1 MGLKILLADD
11 HEMVRAGLRTIVEQ
25 RREFAVVGEASDGR
39 EAVRLALALRPDV
52 IVIDITMPLLNGVE
66 ATRQILASNPDAKV
80 LALSIHTDAA
90 MITEI
95 MRAGA
100 SGYLVKRSAPG
111 ELIEAIR
118 TVAAGKLYMSPGIAQ
133 PATVDA
139 SRSESGGPTSSVFS
153 TLTSKQREVLQ
164 LVAEGMS
171 NKEIAAALSI
181 SAKTVEAH
189 RAQIMEKLQIHSTAG
204 LTKYAIRE
212 GLTSLDT

>member
-1 MGLKILLADD
+1 MGLRILLADD
-11 HEMVRAGLRTIVEQ
+11 HEMVRAGLRTIIEQ
-25 RREFAVVGEASDGR
+25 RKELIVVGEASDGR

-52 IVIDITMPLLNGVE
+52 VVIDITMPLLNGVE
-66 ATRQILASNPDAKV
+66 ATRQILAGDPNARV

-90 MITEI
+90 MVTEI

-100 SGYLVKRSAPG
+100 AGYLVKRSAPG

-118 TVAAGKLYMSPGIAQ
+118 TVATGKLYMSPGIAQ
-133 PATVDA
+133 QPAVDA
-139 SRSESGGPTSSVFS
+139 TRSETAGRTSSVFS
-153 TLTSKQREVLQ
+153 ALTSKQREVLQ

-212 GLTSLDT
+212 GLTSLDA

>member
-25 RREFAVVGEASDGR
+25 RKEFVVVGEASDGR
-39 EAVRLALALRPDV
+39 EALRLAMALQPDV

-66 ATRQILASNPDAKV
+66 ATRQILASNSNAKV

-90 MITEI
+90 MVTEI

-118 TVAAGKLYMSPGIAQ
+118 TVAAGKLYMSAGIAQ
-133 PATVDA
+133 QAAIDTN
-139 SRSESGGPTSSVFS
+139 RSETGGPASSVFS

-171 NKEIAAALSI
+171 NKEIAAALTI

-212 GLTSLDT
+212 GLTSLDS

>member
-39 EAVRLALALRPDV
+39 EAVRLAVELRPDV

-66 ATRQILASNPDAKV
+66 ATRQILASNPNARV

-118 TVAAGKLYMSPGIAQ
+118 TVATGKMYMSAGIAQ
-133 PATVDA
+133 QPAA
-139 SRSESGGPTSSVFS
+139 ESNRSESGGPTSSVFS
-153 TLTSKQREVLQ
+153 ALTSKQREVLQ

-212 GLTSLDT
+212 GLTSLDA

>member
-1 MGLKILLADD
+1 MGLQILLADD

-25 RREFAVVGEASDGR
+25 RKEFAVVGEASDGR
-39 EAVRLALALRPDV
+39 ETVRLALQLRPDV

-66 ATRQILASNPDAKV
+66 ATRQIVANDPNARV
-80 LALSIHTDAA
+80 LALSIHTDAT
-90 MITEI
+90 MINEI

-100 SGYLVKRSAPG
+100 CGYLVKRSAPG
-111 ELIEAIR
+111 ELIDAIR
-118 TVAAGKLYMSPGIAQ
+118 TVASGKLYMSTGIAQ
-133 PATVDA
+133 QPSVDTN
-139 SRSESGGPTSSVFS
+139 RSETGGPTSSVFS
-153 TLTSKQREVLQ
+153 ALTSKQREVLQ

-212 GLTSLDT
+212 GLTSLDG

>member
-25 RREFAVVGEASDGR
+25 RKEFAVVGEASDGR
-39 EAVRLALALRPDV
+39 EAVRLAVELRPDV

-66 ATRQILASNPDAKV
+66 ATRQILASNPYARV

-118 TVAAGKLYMSPGIAQ
+118 TVASGKMYMSP
-133 PATVDA
+133 
-139 SRSESGGPTSSVFS
+139 
-153 TLTSKQREVLQ
+153 
-164 LVAEGMS
+164 
-171 NKEIAAALSI
+171 SI
-181 SAKTVEAH
+181 S
-189 RAQIMEKLQIHSTAG
+189 
-204 LTKYAIRE
+204 
-212 GLTSLDT
+212 